1 MKGRPFHERLRF
13 AGRGLVLAF
22 RHERSFRIHLIAAAL
37 VLMTL
42 LIVQPAVIWWGLL
55 GLAVG
60 LVMVAE
66 LLNSAL
72 EALADHLHPDQH
84 PQIGVAKDL
93 AAAAVLIASMVAVA
107 VGAAFL
113 FSLVRRVA

>member
-13 AGRGLVLAF
+13 AWRGLVLAF
-22 RHERSFRIHLIAAAL
+22 RHERSFRIHLLAAGL
-37 VLMTL
+37 VLIAL
-42 LIVQPAVIWWGLL
+42 LIARPAVIWWGLL

-84 PQIGVAKDL
+84 PQIGAAKDL
-93 AAAAVLIASMVAVA
+93 AAAAVLIASMVAAA
-107 VGAAFL
+107 VGIAFL
-113 FSLVRRVA
+113 FSLVRGIA